1 MRRALE
7 LAAAAAKA
15 GEVPVGA
22 VVVSADGEIV
32 GEGANQP
39 IGASDPTAHAEVVA
53 LRAAA
58 RALGNYR
65 LPGTTIYVTIEPCL
79 MCVGA
84 LVHARVETLVYGVP
98 EPKAG
103 AVESTMR
110 AAEHPALN
118 HHLRLVSGVL
128 ARECRALVQEF
139 FSARRGRR
147 ETGG

>member
-7 LAAAAAKA
+7 LAGDAARA

-22 VVVSADGEIV
+22 VLVADDAII

-39 IGASDPTAHAEVVA
+39 IATSDPTAHAEIVA
-53 LRAAA
+53 LRAAGQ
-58 RALGNYR
+58 ALGNYR
-65 LPGTTIYVTIEPCL
+65 LTGTTMYVTIEPCL

-103 AVESTMR
+103 AVESTFS
-110 AAEHPALN
+110 AADHPALN
-118 HHLRLVSGVL
+118 HHLRVVSGVL
-128 ARECRALVQEF
+128 AKDCRALLQEF
-139 FSARRGRR
+139 FQQRRQRR
-147 ETGG
+147 EG